1 MNTISHRILV
11 TRNGVPLATLDAG
24 AEASPHAHRPKNGPD
39 NWFRLR
45 SLHLPGRP
53 STELLFSPG
62 GLCSSSFEKQLT
74 RGHGQRCPNHARGEV
89 KHIKNNDS
97 LHPPNREVLGSK
109 KGKTSKNDTGR
120 DSDSDSKKMCC
131 CLFCS
136 YFNLQQHIP
145 KVFFGEKK
153 MLKRTRPRVSLRGP
167 EFLTSF
173 PVPPSCA
180 SEPPSLTEAS
190 TGSAKVV
197 QVCPETRVNG

>member
-74 RGHGQRCPNHARGEV
+74 RGHGQRCPSLAQGEV

-120 DSDSDSKKMCC
+120 DRDSDSKKKCVAASSAAI
-131 CLFCS
+131 LIYNSTSQKCS
-136 YFNLQQHIP
+136 L
-145 KVFFGEKK
+145 EKK
-153 MLKRTRPRVSLRGP
+153 K
-167 EFLTSF
+167 
-173 PVPPSCA
+173 C
-180 SEPPSLTEAS
+180 
-190 TGSAKVV
+190 
-197 QVCPETRVNG
+197 